1 MTGRILNFKAIVTVL
16 LGVAYI
22 GPLIWAM
29 AEGKLDAQSYIAGIG
44 PVFGMAVGFWFRE
57 TQA

>member
-1 MTGRILNFKAIVTVL
+1 MANRILNFKAIVTVL

-57 TQA
+57 SQP